1 MTSPAP
7 FLGREIGIAVG
18 IAVLAQLSFI
28 GLFLLPP
35 PEAVEAD
42 VSDDR
47 AKPIAISITPVP
59 LLKLGSPHPSK
70 LPGSWERTPAAAK
83 AAKAAPPDPRTT
95 AQPSTKADPETPSV
109 KERDAS
115 VAAMTSSSAAPAD
128 SATPT
133 GTSSAE
139 AQAPSDGGAP
149 GPASSQLGAAN
160 GSADGTETDP
170 LKARAA
176 DMYRAQL
183 ASWFAGRFAIRGKV
197 PFDDLKVLSA
207 TAVVSISP
215 ERRVTGFSIGRPS
228 GNPSF
233 DDEVRATLTRIQSS
247 GAELP
252 APPPAYPEMLARS
265 VPVSFRCT
273 KRSQCE

>member
-1 MTSPAP
+1 VTSPAL
-7 FLGREIGIAVG
+7 FLGREIGVAVG
-18 IAVLAQLSFI
+18 IAALAQLSFV
-28 GLFLLPP
+28 GLFVLPP
-35 PEAVEAD
+35 PDPVEAD
-42 VSDDR
+42 VSDER
-47 AKPIAISITPVP
+47 AKPISVAITPVP

-95 AQPSTKADPETPSV
+95 AQPSTKAAPEAPSA

-115 VAAMTSSSAAPAD
+115 VATMTSSSAPPAD
-128 SATPT
+128 AATPM
-133 GTSSAE
+133 GSSSAE
-139 AQAPSDGGAP
+139 AQASSDGGAP
-149 GPASSQLGAAN
+149 GPASSQLGAVN

-197 PFDDLKVLSA
+197 PFDELKLVGA

-215 ERRVTGFSIGRPS
+215 ERRVTGFSIARPS
-228 GNPSF
+228 GNAAF
-233 DDEVRATLTRIQSS
+233 DDEVRATLGRIQAG

-252 APPPAYPEMLARS
+252 APPPAYPDMLARS

-273 KRSQCE
+273 QRSQCE